1 MANVTITGLSPAA
14 ALTGTEVLAI
24 DQSGSTVKTTVQDV
38 ANLASGGGG
47 LSLPTVSVTPAIPSY
62 TTQKYYV
69 PAVISINGATTDS
82 TKYGYSFNALG
93 EGATGIYYTDNK
105 ITALST
111 TATVIDTIPVFN
123 LDPTF
128 TTLSLPT
135 VEVFIETN
143 GFLGILNIPPFSQL
157 TSLSFANLK
166 LLGTVTVQGS
176 LINTLS
182 FPSLLSVNNNLY
194 ISSIATDTPISFP
207 ALQVINQSLD
217 VINFQSDTISF
228 PNLVYIGNNLNL
240 SLSAGANPQTL
251 NLNSL
256 QTIFGTYVNIQMSN
270 LTSFALPSLKY
281 ISNGCNIYFYT
292 ALDQTSVDNVL
303 VALAALDGTNGTFI
317 WSVGTINISGG
328 NAAPGATGVTAKDV
342 LIARG
347 ISVST
352 N

>member
-1 MANVTITGLSPAA
+1 MYQLFGQLLWQNVGKFLFPNLVTLEQLKWHFIASQKVASPTWEISTI
-14 ALTGTEVLAI
+14 
-24 DQSGSTVKTTVQDV
+24 
-38 ANLASGGGG
+38 
-47 LSLPTVSVTPAIPSY
+47 IPS
-62 TTQKYYV
+62 
-69 PAVISINGATTDS
+69 
-82 TKYGYSFNALG
+82 L
-93 EGATGIYYTDNK
+93 
-105 ITALST
+105 
-111 TATVIDTIPVFN
+111 
-123 LDPTF
+123 
-128 TTLSLPT
+128 
-135 VEVFIETN
+135 FIRW
-143 GFLGILNIPPFSQL
+143 I
-157 TSLSFANLK
+157 
-166 LLGTVTVQGS
+166 
-176 LINTLS
+176 
-182 FPSLLSVNNNLY
+182 
-194 ISSIATDTPISFP
+194 
-207 ALQVINQSLD
+207 
-217 VINFQSDTISF
+217 ISF

-240 SLSAGANPQTL
+240 SPSAGANPQTL